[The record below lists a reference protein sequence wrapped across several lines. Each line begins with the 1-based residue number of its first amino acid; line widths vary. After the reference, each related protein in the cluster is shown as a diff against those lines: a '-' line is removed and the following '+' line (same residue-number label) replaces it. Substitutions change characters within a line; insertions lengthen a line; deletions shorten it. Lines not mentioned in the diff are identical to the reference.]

1 MVELHA
7 GEVEASTL
15 EDLLDQQALQEEEE
29 EASIS
34 GELLGSWPMVK
45 KMILGFL
52 EAAVP
57 NMELLQLLHIVS

>member
-15 EDLLDQQALQEEEE
+15 EDLLDQQALQEEE